1 MLVTSFVHGPSDF
14 VILERRESIWGDL
27 LIFLQESDDSLDV
40 SSAGKKLILLF
51 QCSFSQKA
59 TFLEESDLK

>member
-1 MLVTSFVHGPSDF
+1 MLVTSFVHGLSDF

-27 LIFLQESDDSLDV
+27 LIFLQESDDSPDV

-51 QCSFSQKA
+51 QCSFSQKV